1 MSDKSLSATNGKEN
15 PPMRL
20 TTRTNIAMRA
30 LMYCAVNEGRMVRKS
45 DIATACNTSE
55 NHMAQVINTLAH
67 HGLVKTTR
75 GRNGGLTL
83 KRPPAEITVGEV
95 FRHLEAGVPFAECFD
110 PETNTCPISCCC
122 RLQST
127 LHRAIDAFYKTLD
140 AVTLAELVAG
150 NRDLERA
157 LLLIQPDTT
166 DVHGA

>member
-1 MSDKSLSATNGKEN
+1 
-15 PPMRL
+15 MRL

-30 LMYCAVNEGRMVRKS
+30 LMYCAVNGGRMVRKS

-83 KRPPAEITVGEV
+83 QRTPEDITVGEV
-95 FRHLEAGVPFAECFD
+95 FRHLESGVPFAECFD

-122 RLQST
+122 L
-127 LHRAIDAFYKTLD
+127 LKEAINKALAEFYRTLD
-140 AVTLAELVAG
+140 NVTLADLVVG
-150 NRDLERA
+150 NTDLEKTLA
-157 LLLIQPDTT
+157 L
-166 DVHGA
+166 A